1 MFKVLF
7 PSLAHGR
14 SSTSYELGVAILLLW
29 VGETLHRAGDVAT
42 RYPSRYWI
50 WTWLDK
56 SEVDQLIPW
65 YCLFASGMICAGL
78 LRLACRWGNGH
89 LLRAAGLGMASILF
103 LFIAVGHISVT
114 FYTVGGAPYLFLAWR
129 FLELA
134 AFYARRDQ
142 WR

>member
-1 MFKVLF
+1 MFKLFF
-7 PSLAHGR
+7 PSLAQGR

-29 VGETLHRAGDVAT
+29 VGETLHRAGDIAS
-42 RYPSRYWI
+42 RYPKHYWI
-50 WTWLDK
+50 WSLIDTSELD
-56 SEVDQLIPW
+56 QIIPW
-65 YCLFASGMICAGL
+65 YCVVAATLICAGL
-78 LRLACRWGNGH
+78 LRLACGCSKGH
-89 LLRAAGLGMASILF
+89 LLRAAGLILASILF